1 MRPEEAEKS
10 ATFFKSETVQ
20 EPSPK
25 LDVLPPNP
33 SAFMVVANV
42 AFAHI
47 VSGCGAA
54 GSGAGGAGGG

>member
-1 MRPEEAEKS
+1 MRPEEAEKP

-20 EPSPK
+20 EPGPK
-25 LDVLPPNP
+25 LDVVPPGS
-33 SAFMVVANV
+33 SAVMVVANV